1 MKVLIVDDSTDL
13 AQALTI
19 GFKLQWPFSQVLTA
33 DNGEKGLAIFQ
44 AEGPDLV
51 ILDIAMPGM
60 NGFEVLRRLRQVS
73 DTPVIMLTV
82 KGEELD
88 KVRALELGADDYVT
102 KPFGSLELMARIKAV
117 LRRTETKPDD
127 PGAPPLTCGH
137 LVIDYASGRVSLR
150 GRHVKLTPTEYKL
163 LCHLARHPNTV
174 ISRQAL
180 LARVWGSEYRVESDF
195 LKVYIKRLRA
205 KLEEDPANPRY
216 ILTEW
221 GEGYKLACPS

>member
-1 MKVLIVDDSTDL
+1 MKVLIIDDSTDL

-19 GFKLQWPFSQVLTA
+19 GFKLQWPFSQVITA
-33 DNGEKGLAIFQ
+33 DSGEKALAIFPTEQ
-44 AEGPDLV
+44 PDLV

-73 DTPVIMLTV
+73 DVPVIMLTV

-102 KPFGSLELMARIKAV
+102 KPFGSLELMARVKAV

-127 PGAPPLTCGH
+127 PSAPPLTCGD
-137 LVIDYASGRVSLR
+137 LAIDYASGKVSLR
-150 GRHVKLTPTEYKL
+150 GKALKLTPTEYKL
-163 LCHLARHPNTV
+163 LYHLSRHPNTV
-174 ISRQAL
+174 ISRQTL

-195 LKVYIKRLRA
+195 LKVYIKRLRT
-205 KLEEDPANPRY
+205 KLEDDPANPRY

-221 GEGYKLACPS
+221 GEGYKLACP